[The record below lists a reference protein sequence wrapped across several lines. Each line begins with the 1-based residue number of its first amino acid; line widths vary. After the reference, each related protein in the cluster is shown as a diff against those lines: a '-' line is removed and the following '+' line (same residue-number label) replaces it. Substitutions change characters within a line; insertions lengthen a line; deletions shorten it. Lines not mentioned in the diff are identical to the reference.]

1 VPGLTTT
8 LPESLDLG
16 DRLAEKLKAQQE
28 RLTAKVG
35 NFTCV
40 LRETHVLN
48 ERNELD
54 LELQKRGLEQY
65 SLPADGWFKKRL
77 LDTYE
82 TCNKVAA
89 SLPTEAV
96 EAGEASLVPGL
107 YRYSGHKKFLEIF
120 GFACCEVSFFLLAK
134 FRNTVRHISG
144 HK

>member
-1 VPGLTTT
+1 
-8 LPESLDLG
+8 
-16 DRLAEKLKAQQE
+16 
-28 RLTAKVG
+28 
-35 NFTCV
+35 V

-89 SLPTEAV
+89 SLPAEAV

-107 YRYSGHKKFLEIF
+107 YRYRMATKFIRDF
-120 GFACCEVSFFLLAK
+120 SFACCEVSISLLAK
-134 FRNTVRHISG
+134 NCASRFWT
-144 HK
+144 

>member
-1 VPGLTTT
+1 MPGLATT

-16 DRLAEKLKAQQE
+16 DR
-28 RLTAKVG
+28 
-35 NFTCV
+35 
-40 LRETHVLN
+40 
-48 ERNELD
+48 

-89 SLPTEAV
+89 SLPAEAV

-107 YRYSGHKKFLEIF
+107 YR
-120 GFACCEVSFFLLAK
+120 
-134 FRNTVRHISG
+134 
-144 HK
+144 